1 MERVLTDK
9 GKEKLIRV
17 TAWVPRRKLKAL
29 MKEKGAKYSQSQIL
43 RMLVDNE
50 LERIRS
56 WNAMDELYG
65 IAKAEDF
72 DDRLL

>member
-1 MERVLTDK
+1 MERPSTNK

-29 MKEKGAKYSQSQIL
+29 MKEKGTKYSQSEML

-50 LERIRS
+50 LERTRS
-56 WNAMDELYG
+56 QKAHEGLYG
-65 IAKAEDF
+65 VAKTEDL

>member
-1 MERVLTDK
+1 MKSARKEE
-9 GKEKLIRV
+9 KEKLIRV
-17 TAWVPRRKLKAL
+17 TAWIPQKKLKAL
-29 MKEKGAKYSQSQIL
+29 MKEEGEKYSQSEIL

-56 WNAMDELYG
+56 WKAMDELYG